1 MSLINLLFQLDA
13 LEILDAEIV
22 PNPELIAHNGST
34 VAFHKDLALTLFY
47 KVEINLNINLTLKYK
62 EICMKESN

>member
-1 MSLINLLFQLDA
+1 MSLKNLLFQLDA

-34 VAFHKDLALTLFY
+34 VAYHKDLALTLFY
-47 KVEINLNINLTLKYK
+47 KVEISLNSNSTLKYK